1 MKRQARNGFTLAE
14 LLIVVAIIAVLVAI
28 AIPIFSNQ
36 LERSREST
44 DFANV
49 RSAYAEVMVAA
60 NADDKGSPLWQDSVY
75 KAVVSPLK
83 QKVDGWTTDVSN
95 MSIGGVPSS
104 AWNRHDPDANG
115 SCTVTYDPS
124 SGTVTID
131 WGTNYAHMSLMQLAQ
146 VSNAQRVKEDQRT
159 LQALGEAILA
169 QAKANGWTK
178 NDLNAALGILAEGNA
193 VRIADFYQLKSGDFA
208 TSYESDGFKITS
220 KTGGMLDEL
229 LAEIGYDGGA
239 STAVDNGGKTD
250 TTYTNSLFYSDQLA
264 TNNFNGYGIGAT
276 KRSII
281 IDDFKYNSDGTIMQ
295 FRIYCKAMDG
305 QANMDDADKA
315 KFRFTIK

>member
-60 NADDKGSPLWQDSVY
+60 NADDKESPLWQDSVY

-146 VSNAQRVKEDQRT
+146 VSNNQRVKEDQRT
-159 LQALGEAILA
+159 LQALGRAILD
-169 QAKANGWTK
+169 KGWTK
-178 NDLNAALGILAEGNA
+178 DDLIGNLSILTDGKA
-193 VRIADFYQLKSGDFA
+193 VRIADFYQLKTGDFA
-208 TSYESDGFKITS
+208 TNYESAGFKITS
-220 KTGGMLDEL
+220 KTDGMLGEL
-229 LAEIGYDGGA
+229 LAGIGYDGGA

-264 TNNFNGYGIGAT
+264 TNNFNNNAIGAT

-281 IDDFKYNSDGTIMQ
+281 LENIKTDASGKITSFTI
-295 FRIYCKAMDG
+295 YSKAMDG

>member
-28 AIPIFSNQ
+28 AIPIFTNQ
-36 LERSREST
+36 LEKSREST

-159 LQALGEAILA
+159 LQALGRAILD
-169 QAKANGWTK
+169 KGWTK
-178 NDLNAALGILAEGNA
+178 DDLIGNLSILTDGKVDLTKLKPVVFDSSSNAYR
-193 VRIADFYQLKSGDFA
+193 VVGD
-208 TSYESDGFKITS
+208 S
-220 KTGGMLDEL
+220 
-229 LAEIGYDGGA
+229 
-239 STAVDNGGKTD
+239 V
-250 TTYTNSLFYSDQLA
+250 
-264 TNNFNGYGIGAT
+264 
-276 KRSII
+276 
-281 IDDFKYNSDGTIMQ
+281 
-295 FRIYCKAMDG
+295 G
-305 QANMDDADKA
+305 QAWGSGK
-315 KFRFTIK
+315 KFK